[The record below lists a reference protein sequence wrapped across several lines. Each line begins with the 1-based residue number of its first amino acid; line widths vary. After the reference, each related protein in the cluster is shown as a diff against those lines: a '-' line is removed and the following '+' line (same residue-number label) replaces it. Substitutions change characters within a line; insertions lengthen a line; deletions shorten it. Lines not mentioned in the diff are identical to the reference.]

1 MALIQDLFRPRSKR
15 NKSMRR
21 RTIPSETFR
30 RQLRSLLNVGV
41 SPSEL
46 SKMLGTTG
54 KRPGLKT
61 LDRVLD
67 GETTNTHPIAGA
79 ATVQFDYLVDGK
91 LPGYDVARVS
101 HHLHFLMANA
111 RRDKRSDDLIAIIE
125 TSESHI
131 ATHRSAVTGFASATL
146 DLLDGVSKCSRV
158 MSSWNTVNDD
168 HKLTLLGQARDSFLR
183 CIEVCRPLA
192 KNADNRCYIQL
203 ALVPAYENLLFV
215 SEEIDERTCKIAFN
229 KPENPRTVSRETAS
243 QLVEWGALQ
252 VLREYATTY
261 RCLVV
266 AYNLADFAA
275 LISKDEAVKA
285 WLLCFQ
291 LSPPD
296 EEGNWMLPEMT
307 ENPRAVS
314 YLSASY
320 EAALAIWKS
329 QQKKAHG
336 TNEDEGRGTAL
347 SLAWGVLAYAVGVG
361 VAMFLGISELAAKG
375 ILH

>member
-21 RTIPSETFR
+21 RTIPSEAFR
-30 RQLRSLLNVGV
+30 RQLRSLLHVGV

-46 SKMLGTTG
+46 SKMLGTAG

-91 LPGYDVARVS
+91 LPGYNVARVS

-183 CIEVCRPLA
+183 CIEVSRHLA
-192 KNADNRCYIQL
+192 KNADNSCYIQL

-215 SEEIDERTCKIAFN
+215 SEEIDERTYKIAFN

-252 VLREYATTY
+252 MLREYATTH

-307 ENPRAVS
+307 DNPRAVG

-320 EAALAIWKS
+320 EEALAKWKS
-329 QQKKAHG
+329 QQEKKART
-336 TNEDEGRGTAL
+336 TNPRGAAL
-347 SLAWGVLAYAVGVG
+347 SLAWGILTYAVGVG
-361 VAMFLGISELAAKG
+361 VAMFLGISELVAKG

>member
-15 NKSMRR
+15 NKSLRR
-21 RTIPSETFR
+21 RTIPSEAFR
-30 RQLRSLLNVGV
+30 RQLRSLLHVGV

-46 SKMLGTTG
+46 SKMLGTAG

-91 LPGYDVARVS
+91 LPGYNVARVS

-183 CIEVCRPLA
+183 CIEVSRHLA
-192 KNADNRCYIQL
+192 KNADNSCYIQL

-215 SEEIDERTCKIAFN
+215 SEEIDERTYKIAFN

-252 VLREYATTY
+252 MLREYATTH

-296 EEGNWMLPEMT
+296 EKGDWMLPEMT
-307 ENPRAVS
+307 DNPRAVG

-320 EAALAIWKS
+320 EEALAKWKS
-329 QQKKAHG
+329 QQEKKART
-336 TNEDEGRGTAL
+336 TNPRGAAL
-347 SLAWGVLAYAVGVG
+347 SLAWGILTYAVGVG
-361 VAMFLGISELAAKG
+361 VAMFLGISELVAKG

>member
-21 RTIPSETFR
+21 RTIPSEAFR
-30 RQLRSLLNVGV
+30 RQLRSLLHVGV

-46 SKMLGTTG
+46 SKMLGTAG

-79 ATVQFDYLVDGK
+79 ATAQFDYLVDGK
-91 LPGYDVARVS
+91 LPGYNVARVS

-183 CIEVCRPLA
+183 CIEVSRHLA
-192 KNADNRCYIQL
+192 KNADNSCYIQL

-215 SEEIDERTCKIAFN
+215 SEEIDERTYKIAFN

-252 VLREYATTY
+252 MLREYATTH

-296 EEGNWMLPEMT
+296 EEGDWMLPEMT
-307 ENPRAVS
+307 DNPRAVG

-320 EAALAIWKS
+320 EEALAKWKS
-329 QQKKAHG
+329 QQEKKART
-336 TNEDEGRGTAL
+336 TNPRGAAL
-347 SLAWGVLAYAVGVG
+347 SLAWGILTYAVGVG
-361 VAMFLGISELAAKG
+361 VAMFLGISELVAKG

>member
-21 RTIPSETFR
+21 RTIPSEAFR
-30 RQLRSLLNVGV
+30 RQLRSLLHVGV

-46 SKMLGTTG
+46 SKMLGTAG

-91 LPGYDVARVS
+91 LPGYNVARVS

-183 CIEVCRPLA
+183 CIEVSRHLA

-215 SEEIDERTCKIAFN
+215 SEEIDERTYKIAFN

-252 VLREYATTY
+252 MLREYATTH

-307 ENPRAVS
+307 DNPRAVG

-320 EAALAIWKS
+320 EEALAKWKS
-329 QQKKAHG
+329 QQEKKART
-336 TNEDEGRGTAL
+336 TNPRGAAL
-347 SLAWGVLAYAVGVG
+347 SLAWGILTYAVGVG
-361 VAMFLGISELAAKG
+361 VAMFLGISELVAKG

>member
-1 MALIQDLFRPRSKR
+1 
-15 NKSMRR
+15 
-21 RTIPSETFR
+21 
-30 RQLRSLLNVGV
+30 
-41 SPSEL
+41 
-46 SKMLGTTG
+46 MLGTAG

-91 LPGYDVARVS
+91 LPGYNVARVS

-183 CIEVCRPLA
+183 CIEVSRHLA

-215 SEEIDERTCKIAFN
+215 SEEIDERTYKIAFN

-252 VLREYATTY
+252 MLREYATTH

-307 ENPRAVS
+307 DNPRAVG

-320 EAALAIWKS
+320 EEALAKWKS
-329 QQKKAHG
+329 QQEKKART
-336 TNEDEGRGTAL
+336 TNPRGAAL
-347 SLAWGVLAYAVGVG
+347 SLAWGILTYAVGVG
-361 VAMFLGISELAAKG
+361 VAMFLGISELVAKG